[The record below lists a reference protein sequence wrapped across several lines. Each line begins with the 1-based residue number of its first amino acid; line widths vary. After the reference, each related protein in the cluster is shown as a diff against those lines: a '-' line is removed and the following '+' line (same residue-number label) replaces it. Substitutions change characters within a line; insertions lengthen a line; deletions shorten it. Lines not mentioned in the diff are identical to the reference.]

1 MKWEGMAIWQKR
13 SRRSRTGKLLRS
25 HRKKRKRELGRVF
38 VETRIGSEKKKKQR
52 TYGGNKKVKL
62 QRAEYANVVTQEGT
76 KKTKILSVMENQA
89 NRHYVRRNIITKG
102 ALIET
107 ELGKAKVTSR
117 PGQHGLIN
125 AVLMEP

>member
-1 MKWEGMAIWQKR
+1 MAIWQKR

-25 HRKKRKRELGRVF
+25 YRKKRKRELGRVF
-38 VETRIGSEKKKKQR
+38 IETKIGPEKKKIQR

-62 QRAEYANVVTQEGT
+62 QRTEYANVVTQEGT
-76 KKTKILSVMENQA
+76 KKTKIISVLENNA

-117 PGQHGLIN
+117 PGQHGVIN
-125 AVLMEP
+125 AVLVG